1 MSRKRK
7 PTITQTIMNQ
17 VKENLKDIKYDK
29 TKKQYE
35 RHAKKFV
42 DYCRMKFN
50 CKTYEECL
58 DYVQIYVDDLIK
70 EGYTASSVHSFA
82 VAVSQGFKVPLESI
96 KKPKRKISEYT
107 RGRNVDPLNITSS
120 KNDLFDPKW
129 SYLVEFQKRAG
140 IRRNDLKNICGRN
153 LKYDESNS
161 LCLELEKSKGKKY
174 HLQKILPQD
183 QEFIKSYFEGV
194 GQDEKVF
201 KSELFNNNINLHYYR
216 AQHAKECYFY
226 YLKLARTDPQVRD
239 RMERELRARWGKYN
253 IDKRTGKPKKFNENL
268 IHGYYYLRGD
278 VKKLAQSKN
287 MDTKF
292 DKLVLA
298 YVSIFF
304 LSHWRL
310 GVCLHSY
317 ILA

>member
-42 DYCRMKFN
+42 DYCRSNFN
-50 CKTYEECL
+50 SKTYEECQDHVQ
-58 DYVQIYVDDLIK
+58 DYVDYLIQQ
-70 EGYTASSVHSFA
+70 YTPSSVHTFA

-96 KKPKRKISEYT
+96 NKPKRKISEYT
-107 RGRNVDPLNITSS
+107 RGRDVDPLKVTAA
-120 KNDLFDPKW
+120 KKDLFDPRW

-140 IRRNDLKNICGRN
+140 IRRNDLKNLCGRN
-153 LKYDESNS
+153 LKYDENNN

-174 HLQKILPQD
+174 QLQRILPLD
-183 QEFIKSYFEGV
+183 EEFIKSYFEGV

-201 KSELFNNNINLHYYR
+201 KKELFSNNLNLHYYR
-216 AQHAKECYFY
+216 AQHARECYFY
-226 YLKLARTDPQVRD
+226 YLKLARTDPQIRAK
-239 RMERELRARWGKYN
+239 MEKEIRERWAKYN
-253 IDKRTGKPKKFNENL
+253 IDKRTGKPKKFNEKL
-268 IHGYYYLRGD
+268 IEGNYHLRGD
-278 VKKLAQSKN
+278 VKKLAISKG
-287 MDTKF
+287 MPCKF
-292 DKLVLA
+292 DKLVCL
-298 YVSIFF
+298 YISVFF

-310 GVCLHSY
+310 GVCVHSY
-317 ILA
+317 LLA